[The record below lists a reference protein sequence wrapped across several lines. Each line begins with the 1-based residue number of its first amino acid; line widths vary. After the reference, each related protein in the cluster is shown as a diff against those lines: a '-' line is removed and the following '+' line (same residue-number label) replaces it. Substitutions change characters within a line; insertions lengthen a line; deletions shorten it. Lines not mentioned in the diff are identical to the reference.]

1 MSQPAAIQFA
11 SPNLQLGKAPPAG
24 LVPVGL
30 KRSVSVGYAVHK
42 EWSGSASWEVN
53 ELEPVPMDFPLERT
67 HREIHGVDAKEVAA
81 RISNALRLLSIEAE
95 YDGENAKAKC
105 RTSDLVSFRIRLF
118 AGGEGGLPVMVEVQR
133 RSGSPSSFM
142 RSCRAIL
149 DAAEGAEICAE
160 KVASRKKL
168 PPFMKGPVGS
178 MKCLQAVPLKTS
190 AEDDMNAG
198 LKKATEMLR
207 CKEKD
212 SNLLGLESL
221 CHLTD
226 ALKTRPDI
234 ATNVSKQVI
243 IGEDASD
250 VREEV
255 AVMLQTD
262 VFSPEDVDSE
272 DAPTTIIEKSRHL
285 ALVVFSNSLAL
296 TSKDGCLADA
306 VKSQKW
312 FSDFLIPSLL
322 DEVKSF
328 EKSANNSYEAV
339 CGLTSLATCSDVAR
353 RLMEEHADDLKAAHL
368 YGKEFH
374 ELLANEAE
382 RCLSHLG
389 ISI

>member
-1 MSQPAAIQFA
+1 MQF
-11 SPNLQLGKAPPAG
+11 GKAPPAG
-24 LVPVGL
+24 LVPIGL
-30 KRSVSVGYAVHK
+30 KRSVSAGYAVHK
-42 EWSGSASWEVN
+42 EWSGSASWEVK

-67 HREIHGVDAKEVAA
+67 HREIHGADAKEVAA
-81 RISNALRLLSIEAE
+81 RISKALRMLSIEAE

-118 AGGEGGLPVMVEVQR
+118 AGSEGGLPVMVEVQR
-133 RSGSPSSFM
+133 RCGSPSSFM
-142 RSCRAIL
+142 CSCRAIL
-149 DAAEGAEICAE
+149 DAAEGTEVCAE
-160 KVASRKKL
+160 KAPARKKM
-168 PPFMKGPVGS
+168 PPCMKGPVGG
-178 MKCLQAVPLKTS
+178 MKCLQSVSLKTS
-190 AEDDMNAG
+190 AEDDMAAG

-212 SNLLGLESL
+212 SNLLGLENL

-234 ATNVSKQVI
+234 ATTVSKRVI
-243 IGEDASD
+243 IGGEDASEI
-250 VREEV
+250 REEV

-262 VFSPEDVDSE
+262 VFAPEDVDAE
-272 DAPTTIIEKSRHL
+272 DSPTTIADKSRHL

-296 TSKDGCLADA
+296 TSKDGCLASA

-328 EKSANNSYEAV
+328 ETSANNSYEAV

-353 RLMEEHADDLKAAHL
+353 RQMEEHADDLKAAHL
-368 YGKEFH
+368 YGKQFH

-382 RCLSHLG
+382 RCLGHLG